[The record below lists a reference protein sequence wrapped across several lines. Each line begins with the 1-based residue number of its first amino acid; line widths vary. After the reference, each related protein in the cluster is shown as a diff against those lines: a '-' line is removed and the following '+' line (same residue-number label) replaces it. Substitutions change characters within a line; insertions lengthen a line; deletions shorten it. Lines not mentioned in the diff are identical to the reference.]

1 MKNYYVRGNILMASG
16 QQNNQPILP
25 HFTIPLP
32 TPLLPGE
39 KRQIQLTQDYPSSS
53 VTLFLHRKDI

>member
-1 MKNYYVRGNILMASG
+1 MASG